1 MTDQKNKIIEKGIKS
16 IPKFVWIIC
25 GSYALTVITTVLA
38 LNFAHIDAD
47 KHINRYF
54 DILLSRE
61 EVNNCKNPINK
72 SIIDKINQNSE
83 DIVKLKVNSHSPK

>member
-16 IPKFVWIIC
+16 IPKFVWIVC

-47 KHINRYF
+47 KHINRYMEILLKRQESKVEFKQCDHF
-54 DILLSRE
+54 DIEDRLSE
-61 EVNNCKNPINK
+61 LE
-72 SIIDKINQNSE
+72 
-83 DIVKLKVNSHSPK
+83 LHSHKPRQAKQ